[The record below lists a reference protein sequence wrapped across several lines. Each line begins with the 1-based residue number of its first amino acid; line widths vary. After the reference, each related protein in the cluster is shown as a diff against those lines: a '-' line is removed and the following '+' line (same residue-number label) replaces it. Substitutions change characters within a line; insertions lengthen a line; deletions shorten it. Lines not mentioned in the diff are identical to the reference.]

1 MRWPIGI
8 ALFFVTIISV
18 NAVFIYLAVSGQ
30 DEIDPNYLVEAN
42 RK

>member
-8 ALFFVTIISV
+8 ALFFTTVLCV
-18 NAVFIYLAVSGQ
+18 NAAFIYLAVNGQ